1 MSDLTPTPVS
11 IPSSAASALIGDPAK
26 FGYVAPDGTVFVKTS
41 AGDKAVG
48 SYPGKSPEEAL
59 SYFVRKFE
67 AVASEI
73 ALLAARITSG
83 AMVPSDALASVKK
96 PKSKITSLE

>member
-1 MSDLTPTPVS
+1 MSDLTPTPLS

-48 SYPGKSPEEAL
+48 SYPGKSAEEAL
-59 SYFVRKFE
+59 AYFVRKFE

-73 ALLAARITSG
+73 VLLAARITSG
-83 AMVPSDALASVKK
+83 AIPVRKSSRPS
-96 PKSKITSLE
+96 PTRC